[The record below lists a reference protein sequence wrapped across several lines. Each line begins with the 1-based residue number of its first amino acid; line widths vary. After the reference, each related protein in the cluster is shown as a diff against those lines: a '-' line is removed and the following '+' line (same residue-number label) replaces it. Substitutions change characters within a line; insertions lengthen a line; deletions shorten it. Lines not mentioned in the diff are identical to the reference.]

1 MCCSPWGR
9 KESDTR
15 GQVNNITSNWSEW
28 SSLKILQIINTRE
41 ETEKREPL
49 HSLWECK
56 VVHPLWKTV
65 WRFLKKL
72 KIELPYDPTILLL
85 GIYPEKMQTLIQKD
99 NCALIFIAAL
109 FTIAKTCKQPECPS
123 TDEWIKMCIYTM
135 EYYSAIKKQ

>member
-1 MCCSPWGR
+1 M
-9 KESDTR
+9 
-15 GQVNNITSNWSEW
+15 NNITSNWSEW

-72 KIELPYDPTILLL
+72 KIELPYDLAITLLW
-85 GIYPEKMQTLIQKD
+85 IYPPQKMRI
-99 NCALIFIAAL
+99 
-109 FTIAKTCKQPECPS
+109 
-123 TDEWIKMCIYTM
+123 
-135 EYYSAIKKQ
+135 